1 MSKNFELLQQEK
13 IDTPP
18 AEKPEAY
25 FYRPNGNGQNG
36 HPEQLRL
43 NLDGVAREE
52 TLRLIHNVFLL
63 QGQNSPRVVAFAG
76 IDSEDGCS
84 RICGLS
90 ARLLADQKV
99 GSVCVV
105 DANLHS
111 PSMARVFGVTNN
123 FGLTDA
129 LREQGPVRQFVKQLQ
144 PDNLW
149 LLSAGSAVSDS
160 LSLVNSS
167 AMQTRIHELRQA
179 FNYVIVDAPP
189 VNAYADGIALGK
201 LADGLVLVLEANATR
216 RETAARVAD
225 TLRKSQVR
233 IVGAV
238 LDKRT
243 FPIPQALYHR
253 I

>member
-1 MSKNFELLQQEK
+1 MSKNFELLQQER

-18 AEKPEAY
+18 AAEPEAN
-25 FYRPNGNGQNG
+25 FYRPNGNRRT
-36 HPEQLRL
+36 EQTHL
-43 NLDGVAREE
+43 NLDAVTREE
-52 TLRLIHNVFLL
+52 TLRLIQNVFFL
-63 QGQNSPRVVAFAG
+63 QGQESPRVVVFAG
-76 IDSEDGCS
+76 IDSKGSSS

-90 ARLLADQKV
+90 ARLLAEQKV

-105 DANLHS
+105 DANLHL
-111 PSMARVFGVTNN
+111 PSLSRLFGATDNG
-123 FGLTDA
+123 GLADA
-129 LREQGPVRQFVKQLQ
+129 LHEQGPARQFVRQLQ

-149 LLSAGSAVSDS
+149 LLPAGSAVNGS
-160 LSLVNSS
+160 LGLVNPS
-167 AMQTRIHELRQA
+167 AMQTRIHELRQV

-201 LADGLVLVLEANATR
+201 LADGLVLVLEANTTR
-216 RETAARVAD
+216 RETAARAAD

-233 IVGAV
+233 ILGAV

-243 FPIPQALYHR
+243 FPIPPALYHW